1 MNKVK
6 QTISGKIAVVL
17 LVAAVVATAS
27 PFRFGQVQQPVKIQV
42 DGEGH
47 LRLSREGRAVYAKSA
62 SLTVA
67 NGKIATVD
75 GDALL
80 PTIVAPANTQKLE
93 VDLEGNVYAIRA
105 ASKTK
110 LGRIVLAVFPAE
122 AVLNEKDGVL
132 YASDR
137 PKLANPGEDTNGVI
151 RVEAAPA
158 PKTKVETKS
167 AAPIEIK
174 LNDPKPETK
183 KPDTLP
189 AVDAGTSKPVLSG
202 PIGSS
207 GSKLDPKPVPTSQ
220 APTTKAKVGPAKI
233 VAVASAEV
241 EGPNILLGEVA
252 TIEADEAVAATLK
265 LVDLGES
272 PILGAKRTVDRAR
285 ILARLKAAGFETD
298 KIELIVPAMI
308 EVKRKGQNITQA
320 QFNYAALKAVYESTG
335 IQTEYVPDEESGPD
349 FLAPAGP
356 FALVAETISGL
367 NAEVA
372 TIKVAV
378 YVGTKRVNS
387 RTVKLKAKT
396 PIVAVKSGAPVKVF
410 FRAGAAM
417 VETQGIAKSSGK
429 AGDTISVEVKVAGAT
444 EKTIHSGVLLP
455 SGAVEVKL

>member
-1 MNKVK
+1 MNKIRQAFVSK
-6 QTISGKIAVVL
+6 AAVVL
-17 LVAAVVATAS
+17 LVATVVATAS

-42 DGEGH
+42 DGDGH

-67 NGKIATVD
+67 NGKIVTVD

-80 PTIVAPANTQKLE
+80 PTIIAPANTQKLD
-93 VDLEGNVYAIRA
+93 VDLEGNVFAIRS
-105 ASKTK
+105 ASKSK
-110 LGRIVLAVFPAE
+110 LGRIVLAVFPAD

-137 PKLANPGEDTNGVI
+137 PKLANPGEDMYGVI
-151 RVEAAPA
+151 RVEAAAA
-158 PKTKVETKS
+158 PKPKVETKS

-174 LNDPKPETK
+174 LNDPKPEVK

-189 AVDAGTSKPVLSG
+189 AVDSVGSKPVLSG

-207 GSKLDPKPVPTSQ
+207 GSKLDPKPSSGQPSS
-220 APTTKAKVGPAKI
+220 TKPKVGPAKI

-285 ILARLKAAGFETD
+285 ILARLKAAGFDTD
-298 KIELIVPAMI
+298 KIELIVPALV

-396 PIVAVKSGAPVKVF
+396 PIVAVKSGAPVRVF